1 MFNLNTYE
9 QSAELLK
16 TSHNDDISKVTD
28 DIFSH
33 FYLGCKN
40 SIAIKIIA
48 DLGMLSGQLSDE
60 VYSILHELT
69 TLTNHKNSK
78 VTLAARQVCSILH
91 IFT

>member
-16 TSHNDDISKVTD
+16 SSHNDDITKVTA

-33 FYLGCKN
+33 FYLSCKN

-48 DLGMLSGQLSDE
+48 DLGNMSAQNSDE
-60 VYSILHELT
+60 VYSILHDLT

-78 VTLAARQVCSILH
+78 VTLAARQVIAH
-91 IFT
+91 